1 MSKPAAQPGVVIVD
15 MDGTIADATR
25 REREF
30 LLQPVKDWP
39 GFFRDMENDPPIQSV
54 LDHVHKLAK
63 THDIVILTGRPE
75 RYRHETESWLERHNI
90 RPAMLLMRP
99 HGDSRPDYIA
109 KPELLRRLAGRD
121 LVLALDDRGPVCDE
135 YRKRGIR
142 VMQITSNFENEIVN
156 QEYQKHS
163 E

>member
-1 MSKPAAQPGVVIVD
+1 

-30 LLQPVKDWP
+30 LLQPIKDWP
-39 GFFRDMENDPPIQSV
+39 GFFRDMENDPPIQPV

-75 RYRHETESWLERHNI
+75 RYRQETERWLARHNI
-90 RPAMLLMRP
+90 KPLMVLMRR

-109 KPELLRRLAGRD
+109 KPDLLDQLKGRD
-121 LVLALDDRGPVCDE
+121 IALALDDREPVCEE

-142 VMQITSNFENEIVN
+142 VMQITSNIENELVN
-156 QEYQKHS
+156 QEYQEHS